1 MPSIA
6 SVHGHEANHPHWRI
20 AQSHEKNGHGH
31 HMSKPDGG
39 GMKKHNGM
47 MKSQEAG

>member
-1 MPSIA
+1 MVMRRITPTGA
-6 SVHGHEANHPHWRI
+6 SI